1 VPDRGERPAARARR
15 WRDDVFVIAAA
26 LFPLALFAA
35 RERQIAGASGF
46 PLDDAWIHLQ
56 FARNL
61 AEGAGFSFN
70 PGAPVAGSTAP
81 LWTLLLAAGAA
92 AFSPSLGMAK
102 AFGVAATL
110 GAAIL
115 TRRAAL
121 AWGAR
126 GDVAL
131 VAAVALLWTGP
142 VAWGALS
149 GMEVALAAFLVAAAL
164 LAHAHDR
171 VLASSACAALAAL
184 ARPEAL
190 LLIPLFVLARR
201 LTLRRAAG
209 VALVTVV
216 IVAPAALFSLWTV
229 GTLYPATAA
238 AKVEGGLV
246 GWLGG
251 VNEPAALTWIWRPWT
266 FLTEWIGW
274 LTATHWLLPLA
285 LVPGLVLAW
294 RRAGRALGA
303 VSLALLA
310 HPFGMAL
317 LAPYRGPAFQEGRYS
332 IHLLPLAAL
341 TLAVALGGREQ
352 RGGPPS
358 ETTPATTGSHEFPTG
373 GAAVNP
379 DNTGLGRGATA
390 LLPAPQRNSWVRTV
404 AVVWLGIAVVS
415 LVPAATRYGWAVQNI
430 NAMQVH
436 LGRWVDTNLPRTARI
451 AANDIGAIAYFSRR
465 EVIDL
470 MGLVTPEIIPFR
482 RRGELGVM
490 RYLKE
495 ACPQY
500 VIIFPAW
507 FPQIASSTETLV
519 PVYRVRLERNE
530 VAGAAEMVVYRL
542 ARCAV

>member
-1 VPDRGERPAARARR
+1 MPARGERPAARARR

-35 RERQIAGASGF
+35 RERQIAGESGF

-70 PGAPVAGSTAP
+70 PGASVAGSTAP

-126 GDVAL
+126 ADVAL

-171 VLASSACAALAAL
+171 LLVSSACAALAVL
-184 ARPEAL
+184 ARPEAF
-190 LLIPLFVLARR
+190 LLIPLLVLARR
-201 LTLRRAAG
+201 LTLRRAAAF
-209 VALVTVV
+209 ALVTVV
-216 IVAPAALFSLWTV
+216 TVAPAALFSVWTV

-266 FLTEWIGW
+266 FLTGWIGW

-285 LVPGLVLAW
+285 LVPGLVLVW

-303 VSLALLA
+303 VALALVA

-332 IHLLPLAAL
+332 IHLLPLVVL
-341 TLAVALGGREQ
+341 TLAVALGDWG

-358 ETTPATTGSHEFPTG
+358 EPTLANTSSHELPPRG
-373 GAAVNP
+373 DAVDP

-390 LLPAPQRNSWVRTV
+390 PPVPQRNSWVRTI

-507 FPQIASSTETLV
+507 FPQIASSTETLE

>member
-1 VPDRGERPAARARR
+1 VSDRGERPAARARR

-26 LFPLALFAA
+26 VFPLALFAA
-35 RERQIAGASGF
+35 REKQIAGASGF

-92 AFSPSLGMAK
+92 ASSPSLGMAK

-126 GDVAL
+126 ADVAL

-171 VLASSACAALAAL
+171 LLTSSACAALAVL
-184 ARPEAL
+184 ARPEAF
-190 LLIPLFVLARR
+190 LLIPLFVLARTV
-201 LTLRRAAG
+201 TLRRAAAF
-209 VALVTVV
+209 ALVTVMT
-216 IVAPAALFSLWTV
+216 VAPAALFSLWTV

-266 FLTEWIGW
+266 FLTAWIGW

-303 VSLALLA
+303 VALALLA

-332 IHLLPLAAL
+332 IHLLPLVVL
-341 TLAVALGGREQ
+341 TLAVALGGRE

-358 ETTPATTGSHEFPTG
+358 ETMLAKTGSHELPTRG
-373 GAAVNP
+373 DAVNP

-390 LLPAPQRNSWVRTV
+390 PPVPRRNCWVRTV

-465 EVIDL
+465 EIIDL

-507 FPQIASSTETLV
+507 FPQLASSPETLE

>member
-1 VPDRGERPAARARR
+1 
-15 WRDDVFVIAAA
+15 
-26 LFPLALFAA
+26 
-35 RERQIAGASGF
+35 
-46 PLDDAWIHLQ
+46 
-56 FARNL
+56 
-61 AEGAGFSFN
+61 
-70 PGAPVAGSTAP
+70 
-81 LWTLLLAAGAA
+81 
-92 AFSPSLGMAK
+92 
-102 AFGVAATL
+102 
-110 GAAIL
+110 
-115 TRRAAL
+115 
-121 AWGAR
+121 
-126 GDVAL
+126 
-131 VAAVALLWTGP
+131 
-142 VAWGALS
+142 
-149 GMEVALAAFLVAAAL
+149 MEVAFAAFLVAAAL

-184 ARPEAL
+184 ARPEAF

-332 IHLLPLAAL
+332 IHLLPLATL

-482 RRGELGVM
+482 RRGEPGVM

-507 FPQIASSTETLV
+507 FPQMASSTETLE